1 MHYDTS
7 RPLAAIQPLDQTQG
21 CGNDAPYR
29 PGKPRMVCLQQPV
42 YPPHGA
48 RATHSDISGDTRVLG
63 RSCRDRNARC
73 YRNPGSRSPDV
84 HLHPD
89 LPTHRYRHPY
99 RYRGADAD
107 TPSFTHINAGSEYS
121 DPHSNPAPRAHADR
135 CAAHADAQAYQGY
148 VADAQTHHGGT
159 GNPGYRLG

>member
-1 MHYDTS
+1 
-7 RPLAAIQPLDQTQG
+7 
-21 CGNDAPYR
+21 
-29 PGKPRMVCLQQPV
+29 MVCLQQPV
-42 YPPHGA
+42 YPPRGA
-48 RATHSDISGDTRVLG
+48 RATHSDIGGDTRVCG
-63 RSCRDRNARC
+63 NTRC
-73 YRNPGSRSPDV
+73 PCNVAPRNPNE

-89 LPTHRYRHPY
+89 TPTHRYHRADSAPHRYRHPY
-99 RYRGADAD
+99 GYRGADAD

-121 DPHSNPAPRAHADR
+121 DPHSNPAPRTHADR